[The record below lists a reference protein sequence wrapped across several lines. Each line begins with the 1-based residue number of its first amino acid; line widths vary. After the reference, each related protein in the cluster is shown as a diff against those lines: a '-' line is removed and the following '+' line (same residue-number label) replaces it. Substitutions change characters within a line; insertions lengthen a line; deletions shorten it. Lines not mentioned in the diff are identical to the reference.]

1 MTVVI
6 GQTVQAWTREQGRHS
21 MGEIIDL
28 ESYRRQRKRRPSESG
43 TADTRN
49 ADTGTIETESA
60 ETGTAANRRRRNRG
74 RSERDRL
81 RSVIDPPAVEILD
94 RGRGSVDPAANAKP
108 GDESAD

>member
-1 MTVVI
+1 
-6 GQTVQAWTREQGRHS
+6 

-28 ESYRRQRKRRPSESG
+28 ESYRRQRNRRPSESG
-43 TADTRN
+43 T
-49 ADTGTIETESA
+49 IETGSAETGSA

-81 RSVIDPPAVEILD
+81 RSVVEPPAVEIPD
-94 RGRGSVDPAANAKP
+94 RGRGSIDPAANAKP